1 MENQQEKYNALVL
14 SRLNHFN
21 LVGLLDLYKEL
32 GSATEV
38 MRYRANIR
46 EVLPDASERLVES
59 LRSLDEHKQRAEE
72 EMAFCEN
79 HGVSVLTYN
88 DPDYPQRMRECV
100 DAPIAL
106 FYQGNASL
114 NARRTINIIGTR
126 HATPYGVDFIRHFL
140 TDLKAVCPDVL
151 VFSGLAYGVDIAA
164 HRACLDKGFDTV
176 GVLAHGLD
184 EIYPRVHRDTAM
196 EMTHHG
202 GLLTEYMSHTR
213 AEKLNF
219 VRRNRIVAGCSDA
232 TLLIES
238 AEKGGGL
245 ITCDIARTYQRDVFA
260 VPGNVGQPY
269 SVGCNRIIRDRH
281 ATLLTSAADLVS
293 AMGWEDAKVE
303 EQTRRKG
310 IQRTLFPNITP
321 AEQSIIDALAEGGD
335 LSVST
340 LAALTGMTV
349 TQLSSAAFSLEMQG
363 IVRPL
368 AGGSYHLIG

>member
-38 MRYRANIR
+38 MRHRANIR

-106 FYQGNASL
+106 FYRGNASL

-269 SVGCNRIIRDRH
+269 SVGCNRIIRERH